1 MEIKKNNTSV
11 FMVPTLS
18 IGKQNLVSNGFINA
32 YIRDESQEIPYK
44 DDIYLLFRP
53 MDINRF
59 REFVDEEYERTDQV
73 IEDYPYEN
81 GYVVIVYKLDP
92 KFKKD
97 FDLVKLGKYSLT
109 SYKFQEL
116 FPKIIHLKKNG
127 LSRDEISLQY
137 RVFNRT
143 EDLIKFWEDKLGVI
157 FKDDQEVWD
166 GFNEKNEVL
175 NLDKIKEYV

>member
-1 MEIKKNNTSV
+1 
-11 FMVPTLS
+11 
-18 IGKQNLVSNGFINA
+18 
-32 YIRDESQEIPYK
+32 
-44 DDIYLLFRP
+44 LFRP
-53 MDINRF
+53 TDINRF

-73 IEDYPYEN
+73 IEDYPHEN
-81 GYVVIVYKLDP
+81 GYIVIVYKLNP

-97 FDLVKLGKYSLT
+97 FDLVRIGKYSLT
-109 SYKFQEL
+109 SDKFQEL

-166 GFNEKNEVL
+166 GFDEKNEVL